1 MPPIIED
8 LKIIAKNKGLWNLFL
23 PNHYKEGC
31 DLNILEYAM
40 ICEVLGKSFIAPE
53 GIFKFNRGVLTFAS
67 YTATNTAAPDT
78 GNMELLAKY
87 GNDKQKKQWLEPLLA
102 GKIRSAFAMT
112 EPSVASSDAT
122 NIGTLISK
130 DPANS
135 DYYLING
142 INKISK
148 NLCFFIYL

>member
-1 MPPIIED
+1 M
-8 LKIIAKNKGLWNLFL
+8 
-23 PNHYKEGC
+23 
-31 DLNILEYAM
+31 
-40 ICEVLGKSFIAPE
+40 
-53 GIFKFNRGVLTFAS
+53 TFAS

-87 GNDKQKKQWLEPLLA
+87 GNDKQKNQWLEPLLA

-142 INKISK
+142 INKTSK
-148 NLCFFIYL
+148 NLCFFIYFNR